1 VSLTNFPLVVQERFG
16 YDNICLKAIP
26 GCGNIC
32 EPEPLCTWK
41 YEGDCRRY
49 KGLKKWEEVMKQVRY
64 FDKDTCICA
73 IMENCCPDRCD
84 MAEQEFLAV
93 LLNVASGKLDKDCCV
108 DDCVDS
114 LSQGQLE
121 NNVALAISKMDEI
134 MSKTPRSDYDCAKV
148 IALAAGI
155 NEGETTPCK

>member
-1 VSLTNFPLVVQERFG
+1 
-16 YDNICLKAIP
+16 
-26 GCGNIC
+26 
-32 EPEPLCTWK
+32 
-41 YEGDCRRY
+41 
-49 KGLKKWEEVMKQVRY
+49 MKQVRY

-121 NNVALAISKMDEI
+121 NNVALAITKMDEI

>member
-1 VSLTNFPLVVQERFG
+1 VSLTNCPLVVQERFG
-16 YDNICLKAIP
+16 YDNICVKEIP

-49 KGLKKWEEVMKQVRY
+49 KKFDKWEEVTKLVRY
-64 FDKDTCICA
+64 FDKDTCICE
-73 IMENCCPDRCD
+73 IMEKCCPDRCD

-93 LLNVASGKLDKDCCV
+93 LLNVASGKLETDCCV
-108 DDCVDS
+108 DDCVGNIFHDDTDTT
-114 LSQGQLE
+114 
-121 NNVALAISKMDEI
+121 VAVAIIAMDKL

-155 NEGETTPCK
+155 NEGETICK